1 MTDAKAVVEQGAE
14 PPKVSESACSGSWDH
29 SQRASVHRR
38 RYALGTHAM
47 LSAEGDQMGCATGGN
62 RSRRP
67 GLVSWPRPLHDT
79 CGLLEARTSCWY
91 GKFRNKMVRL
101 EVSLC

>member
-1 MTDAKAVVEQGAE
+1 
-14 PPKVSESACSGSWDH
+14 
-29 SQRASVHRR
+29 
-38 RYALGTHAM
+38 
-47 LSAEGDQMGCATGGN
+47 MGCATGGN

-91 GKFRNKMVRL
+91 GKFRKEMFS
-101 EVSLC
+101 VSRSASADLARGAKEETASSADEHQGAEPDEERE